1 MLNYNFIQLGG
12 DIVSVIYD
20 PKYRIFLLCLK
31 DARIQSKMTQQEL
44 ATVLGCGQSYVSKYE
59 QGQKRLDI
67 IEIRN
72 ICHCLGLSLPELIS
86 DFESRLKEGG
96 Y

>member
-1 MLNYNFIQLGG
+1 MSI
-12 DIVSVIYD
+12 IYD
-20 PKYRIFLLCLK
+20 PRYKIFLQCLK
-31 DARIQSKMTQQEL
+31 DARKNSKMTQQEL

-72 ICHCLGLSLPELIS
+72 ICICLGLSLQELAV
-86 DFESRLKEGG
+86 DFEERLKEAGF
-96 Y
+96 